1 MSAPDLTAL
10 ARDAYVDGF
19 PLAFNLEQIQR
30 FTEEGLG
37 SLPPAPFN
45 SFSHAR
51 ALAGPGDTF
60 VSINNDT
67 VYSSGPLDLTAGPL
81 RLDVPD
87 AGGRYYVLQ
96 FIDAWTNNFAYVGRR
111 ATGTGAAGFW
121 IVPPGWTG
129 ELAGD
134 LPVIH
139 APTAL
144 AMIVGRWAVDG
155 EADLPAVHALQDGV
169 RLTAL
174 DDAPPAGLPR
184 PDPSVPEELRF
195 FEQVRVYARAYPPAP
210 AEQEHRARF
219 GPLGLLDETTPYA
232 GASDE
237 LASALRAGL
246 AAGTERIEHASAE
259 SGAAVQN
266 GWQLTYHVFDY
277 NNDFFELGTLDD
289 PQWRIADRDRARLVR
304 AAAAR
309 AGLWGNH
316 GYEAAYAM
324 TWVDGDG
331 ESLFG
336 DRAYTIRFE
345 QEPPVDA
352 FWSITMYDLPEYF
365 LVANPIGRYSI
376 GDRTAGLRRDD
387 DGALTIV
394 IARDDPGEAER
405 ANWLPAPDG
414 RFRPIL
420 RLYSPRPEIFDGSY
434 ELPPIVR
441 RR

>member
-195 FEQVRVYARAYPPAP
+195 FEQVRVYARRRRPSRSTARASARWACSTRPRRTPGPRTSWRAHCAQGWPPARSASSTPRRSP
-210 AEQEHRARF
+210 APRC
-219 GPLGLLDETTPYA
+219 
-232 GASDE
+232 
-237 LASALRAGL
+237 
-246 AAGTERIEHASAE
+246 
-259 SGAAVQN
+259 
-266 GWQLTYHVFDY
+266 
-277 NNDFFELGTLDD
+277 
-289 PQWRIADRDRARLVR
+289 
-304 AAAAR
+304 
-309 AGLWGNH
+309 
-316 GYEAAYAM
+316 
-324 TWVDGDG
+324 
-331 ESLFG
+331 
-336 DRAYTIRFE
+336 
-345 QEPPVDA
+345 
-352 FWSITMYDLPEYF
+352 
-365 LVANPIGRYSI
+365 
-376 GDRTAGLRRDD
+376 RTAG
-387 DGALTIV
+387 
-394 IARDDPGEAER
+394 
-405 ANWLPAPDG
+405 
-414 RFRPIL
+414 
-420 RLYSPRPEIFDGSY
+420 S
-434 ELPPIVR
+434 
-441 RR
+441 